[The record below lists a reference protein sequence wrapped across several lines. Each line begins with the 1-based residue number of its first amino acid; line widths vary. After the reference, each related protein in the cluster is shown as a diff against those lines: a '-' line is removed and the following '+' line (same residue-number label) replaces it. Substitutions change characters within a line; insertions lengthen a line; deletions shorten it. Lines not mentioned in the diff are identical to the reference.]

1 MISAPLLARLLVLA
15 ILSLPLAGQAPAV
28 LVSPDGKLELAFQVL
43 APAATAGPGGQLAY
57 EVSYEGKPVLARS
70 HLGLL
75 LEGAPLLGGAVRI
88 VGVEKSSHDETYRL
102 VHGKSNPVRDYYN
115 ALRLEL
121 EETRPAARRLVVEA
135 RAYDDGVAFRYLVP
149 DQPAVKAFRLAA
161 EKTEFRLPKDCFAYP
176 LFLRNFHTSYE
187 DRYSILPAGSIHP
200 DRLIALPLL
209 IELAGAGWLAITE
222 AHLDNYAG
230 MYLRRDVEGTRT
242 GFSSALSPSLEA
254 PGLAV
259 VAATPHRSP
268 WRVLMF
274 APEVGRLLESNLIVN
289 LNPPPAI
296 RDTSWIKPGKAAW
309 DWWFG
314 RVQTEQGFET
324 GMDTRTFR
332 YLVDFAARSGFE
344 YVLVDAGWSDRTDI
358 TRYRD
363 TVDIP
368 EIIRYARAKG
378 VGIWLWVHWTGVDAH
393 MNEAFPLYEK
403 WGAAGVKIDF
413 MDRDDQWMVNWYRRV
428 VEKAAAHHLMV
439 DFHGAFK
446 PDGLRRTWPNLLTR
460 EGALGLEYTKWSF
473 AVEPEHNVT
482 LPFTRLLAGP
492 FDYTP
497 GGFDN
502 VTKAE
507 FIARRDDP
515 MVLGTRAHHLALFV
529 VLESP
534 FMVVADHPSAYE
546 GQPAFE
552 FIKKVP
558 VSWDETRVL
567 NAQVADFITVARRR
581 GRDWFV
587 GTITDWSAR
596 ELSIPLSF
604 LPSGS
609 FTAEIYADAPD
620 AHRHPKNVSISH
632 RPVTRGDVLSV
643 RLAPGG
649 GQAIH
654 IFPTAQEAK
663 P

>member
-1 MISAPLLARLLVLA
+1 MNSGRLFLRSATAAL
-15 ILSLPLAGQAPAV
+15 LSLPLAGQGTAPLA
-28 LVSPDGKLELAFQVL
+28 SPDGKLAIRFEIVSSGT
-43 APAATAGPGGQLAY
+43 PAAAGGQLTY
-57 EVSYEGKPVLARS
+57 EVSFEGKPVIARS
-70 HLGLL
+70 NLGLL
-75 LEGAPLLGGAVRI
+75 LEGAPVLGSAVRL
-88 VGVEKSSHDETYRL
+88 VAAEMSSHDETYRL
-102 VHGKSNPVRDYYN
+102 VHGKSNPVRDHYN

-121 EETRPAARRLVVEA
+121 EETRPAARRLAVEA
-135 RAYDDGVAFRYLVP
+135 RAYEDGIAFRYLVP

-161 EKTEFRLPKDCFAYP
+161 EKTEFRIPKDSFAYP

-187 DRYSILPAGSIHP
+187 DRYSILPIGSIHP

-209 IELAGAGWLAITE
+209 IELAGTGWLAITE
-222 AHLDNYAG
+222 AYLDNYAG

-242 GFSSALSPSLEA
+242 GFSSVLSPSLEE

-259 VAATPHRSP
+259 AARTPHRSP
-268 WRVLMF
+268 WRVVLF

-289 LNPPPAI
+289 LNPPPSLQ
-296 RDTSWIKPGKAAW
+296 DTSWIKPGKAAW

-314 RVQTEQGFET
+314 RVKTEQGFET
-324 GMDTRTFR
+324 GMDTRTFL

-344 YVLVDAGWSDRTDI
+344 YVLVDAGWSDRIDI
-358 TRYRD
+358 TRHRD
-363 TVDIP
+363 AVDIP
-368 EIIRYARAKG
+368 AIIRYARSKG
-378 VGIWLWVHWTGVDAH
+378 IGIWLWVHWTGVDAH
-393 MNEAFPLYEK
+393 MNEAFALYEK

-428 VEKAAAHHLMV
+428 VEKAAAHRLMV

-460 EGALGLEYTKWSF
+460 EGALGLEYAKWSF

-507 FIARRDDP
+507 FTARRDDP

-558 VSWDETRVL
+558 VSWDETRVI
-567 NAQVADFITVARRR
+567 NAQAADFITVARRR

-587 GTITDWSAR
+587 GSLTDWSAR
-596 ELSIPLSF
+596 ELPIPLSF
-604 LPSGS
+604 LPPGA

-620 AHRHPKNVSISH
+620 ADRFPKNVTIS
-632 RPVTRGDVLSV
+632 RRAVTRADVLTA

-649 GQAIH
+649 GHAIH
-654 IFPTAQEAK
+654 IFPTAQEARQ
-663 P
+663 